1 MSLKAHTARAGGDLL
16 ERDEQLATLFEALS
30 DARLGHG
37 RVVLVAGEAGAG
49 KTSLARGFCEAVAD
63 RARILVG
70 ACDPLSTP
78 RPLGPFLDV
87 VEADGV
93 LVELM
98 HGGARPADVFGPVRA
113 WLGEEPTVLV
123 LEDLHWG
130 DEATLDALRLLTR
143 RIEDVP
149 VLVVGTFRDDGLPRA
164 HPMRILLGDLAT
176 AASVDRLAL
185 APLSHEAVRELAVGH
200 DVDVDVLYRTT
211 EGNPFFV
218 TEVLASGATGVP
230 ATVRD
235 AVLARSAGLDPAAL
249 DLLEAIALVPPR
261 AEPWLLDA
269 IAGDSL
275 DRIEDCVSS
284 GLVASDERGVSFR
297 HELARLAT
305 VGVTPATRRRAI
317 HRRVLAALAGRPNQE
332 LDHARLAHHAEAA
345 GDAAA
350 VLLYAP
356 EAARRAAATGAYR
369 EAAAQYARALRFGAT
384 LGPGERAELL
394 EGRSRACYLADDQLE
409 AIDVI
414 REAIRCR
421 REQQA
426 PVKEARAL
434 SELADYLRCR
444 GMLTAS
450 DDALRRAADLARGE
464 PEKPE
469 HAYILYGVGRFGL
482 HGGLDAALEHS
493 KQAIEIGERFGDE
506 YVVAHARVTVATAIG
521 FRNLDKGLALLD
533 DAAQRAERH
542 GQIEAAVRAMNN
554 MGVVCVEWDRYDLA
568 ETYLEA
574 GLERCA
580 EHTSDLWRI
589 SMLQLSALSYLAQ
602 GRFDEATQKATAI
615 LEDPR
620 ESPSPHHTALV
631 VLALVRARR
640 GDPGAR
646 DALDAIAD
654 VDVSPDDVET
664 LIEGAEAD
672 AEIAWLER
680 RPDAVAAATD
690 TCLQLARDAD
700 STEAVCRLAFWRRL
714 AGIETAVPEDASGP
728 HALAL
733 AGRWEQAAEEWTR
746 RGQPYEAALA
756 RSQTGDVDALRRAHT
771 ELQRLGA
778 RPLAAMVA
786 RELRERGAR
795 DVPRGPRATTRANG
809 AELTPRER
817 EVLELL
823 AGGLRNAEIAER
835 LFLSTRTVDHHVSA
849 IRRKLGARTRGE
861 AVATASRLGL
871 LEAG

>member
-1 MSLKAHTARAGGDLL
+1 MSLKLHPTVGATSLL
-16 ERDEQLATLFEALS
+16 ERDEQLATLLEALS

-37 RVVLVAGEAGAG
+37 RVVLLAGEAGAG
-49 KTSLARGFCEAVAD
+49 KTALVLGFCGAVAD
-63 RARILVG
+63 RARIRIG

-87 VEADGV
+87 VEGGGE
-93 LVELM
+93 LVELV
-98 HGGARPADVFGPVRA
+98 HGGARPADVFGPVRT

-123 LEDLHWG
+123 LEDLHWA
-130 DEATLDALRLLTR
+130 DEATLDVLRLLTR

-185 APLSHEAVRELAVGH
+185 APLSREAVRELAVGH
-200 DVDVDVLYRTT
+200 DVDPEMLYRTT

-218 TEVLASGATGVP
+218 TEVLASGAAGVP
-230 ATVRD
+230 GTVRD
-235 AVLARSAGLDPAAL
+235 AVLARSAALDRTGL
-249 DLLEAIALVPPR
+249 DLLEVVALVPPR
-261 AEPWLLDA
+261 AEPWLLEA
-269 IAGDSL
+269 VAGDSL
-275 DRIEDCVSS
+275 DRIDDCTSS
-284 GLVASDERGVSFR
+284 GLVGSDERGLSFR
-297 HELARLAT
+297 HELARIA
-305 VGVTPATRRRAI
+305 VADVVPSTRRREI
-317 HRRVLAALAGRPNQE
+317 HRRVLAALAGRPDGE

-345 GDAAA
+345 EDAAA

-356 EAARRAAATGAYR
+356 EAARAAASAGAYR
-369 EAAAQYARALRFGAT
+369 EAAAQYARALRFGAA

-394 EGRSRACYLADDQLE
+394 EGRSRACYLADDQVE

-421 REQQA
+421 QEEHA
-426 PVKEARAL
+426 PLQEARAL

-464 PEKPE
+464 PEQRE
-469 HAYILYGVGRFGL
+469 HAYVEYAAGRFGL

-493 KQAIEIGERFGDE
+493 TQAIEIGERFGDE

-521 FRNLDKGLALLD
+521 YRDLDEGLARLE
-533 DAAQRAERH
+533 DAAELAERQ
-542 GQIEAAVRAMNN
+542 GQIEPAVRAFNN
-554 MGVVCVEWDRYDLA
+554 MGGVCLAWHRYDLA
-568 ETYLEA
+568 VTRIEV

-580 EHTSDLWRI
+580 EHASDLWRI
-589 SMLQLSALSYLAQ
+589 SMLQVATLAYLAH
-602 GRFDEATQKATAI
+602 GRFDEATRTATAI

-680 RPDAVAAATD
+680 RPDALTAATD

-700 STEAVCRLAFWRRL
+700 STEAVCRLALWRCL
-714 AGIETAVPEDASGP
+714 AGIATDVPEEATGP
-728 HALAL
+728 YALAL
-733 AGRWEQAAEEWTR
+733 AGRWEEAAEEWTR

-756 RSQTGDVDALRRAHT
+756 LSRTGDVDALRHAHA

-778 RPLAAMVA
+778 RPLATMVA

-809 AELTPRER
+809 AELTPRELQ
-817 EVLELL
+817 VLELL
-823 AGGLRNAEIAER
+823 ADGLRNAEIAER